1 MLISQLFGQNFFSN
15 SRQQKIKFVHFT
27 CYTYFCTILY
37 FWLFLFTHQH
47 HIQIMMPKISNL
59 QCIFTEIIS
68 DWPYTHISL
77 NFYFDFSVIIQRYP
91 SLYNINILGSYK
103 IYLCLQDLWDLKCT
117 YRQEG
122 SPFLLIL
129 FWEKKNIFLW
139 SLTTNLH
146 NQDYQHISLVLPHL
160 TGPFVCLGW
169 NLLPPSVK
177 KSLMQEEL
185 ADGNPK
191 THPRRNNLKIKLR
204 ITHLL
209 AKTKRP
215 LTTGIGKT
223 VHHEVM
229 KIEIF
234 WKMFR
239 RFVDYQKEFWKA
251 DKYRLTVWLSEE
263 TTENILLA
271 LTSVTS
277 FFKTNLRE

>member
-1 MLISQLFGQNFFSN
+1 MIGLTLTSLSIFTLTFQLLYNDI
-15 SRQQKIKFVHFT
+15 RL
-27 CYTYFCTILY
+27 CTILT
-37 FWLFLFTHQH
+37 FWGVIKYIYAYKTYETSHVHTDRKDH
-47 HIQIMMPKISNL
+47 H
-59 QCIFTEIIS
+59 FYII
-68 DWPYTHISL
+68 
-77 NFYFDFSVIIQRYP
+77 
-91 SLYNINILGSYK
+91 
-103 IYLCLQDLWDLKCT
+103 LK
-117 YRQEG
+117 
-122 SPFLLIL
+122 
-129 FWEKKNIFLW
+129 KKHL

-223 VHHEVM
+223 VHHTVM

-239 RFVDYQKEFWKA
+239 RFVDYHKEFWKA
-251 DKYRLTVWLSEE
+251 DKYRLTVQLSEE

-277 FFKTNLRE
+277 FFKINLCE

>member
-1 MLISQLFGQNFFSN
+1 
-15 SRQQKIKFVHFT
+15 
-27 CYTYFCTILY
+27 
-37 FWLFLFTHQH
+37 
-47 HIQIMMPKISNL
+47 MMPKISNL
-59 QCIFTEIIS
+59 QCIFTEIIN

-103 IYLCLQDLWDLKCT
+103 IYICLQDLWDLTCT

-122 SPFLLIL
+122 PPFLYY
-129 FWEKKNIFLW
+129 FEKKNIFLW

-169 NLLPPSVK
+169 NLLPSSVK

-223 VHHEVM
+223 VHHAVM

-239 RFVDYQKEFWKA
+239 RFVDYHNEFWKA
-251 DKYRLTVWLSEE
+251 DKYRLTVQLSEE
-263 TTENILLA
+263 NHRKHTACFNLCNQ
-271 LTSVTS
+271 
-277 FFKTNLRE
+277 FFQDKFMWIS

>member
-15 SRQQKIKFVHFT
+15 SRQQKIKLVHFT

-59 QCIFTEIIS
+59 QCIFTEIIN

-91 SLYNINILGSYK
+91 SLFNINILGSYK
-103 IYLCLQDLWDLKCT
+103 IYLCLHDLWDLKCT

-122 SPFLLIL
+122 PPFLLIL
-129 FWEKKNIFLW
+129 FWKKNIFLW

-204 ITHLL
+204 ITHLI

-251 DKYRLTVWLSEE
+251 DKYRLTVRLSEE

-277 FFKTNLRE
+277 FFKTNLCE

>member
-1 MLISQLFGQNFFSN
+1 MLTRLMRPHMYLQTG
-15 SRQQKIKFVHFT
+15 KT
-27 CYTYFCTILY
+27 TI
-37 FWLFLFTHQH
+37 F
-47 HIQIMMPKISNL
+47 
-59 QCIFTEIIS
+59 
-68 DWPYTHISL
+68 
-77 NFYFDFSVIIQRYP
+77 
-91 SLYNINILGSYK
+91 
-103 IYLCLQDLWDLKCT
+103 
-117 YRQEG
+117 
-122 SPFLLIL
+122 IL
-129 FWEKKNIFLW
+129 FWKKNIFLW

-223 VHHEVM
+223 VHHAVM

-239 RFVDYQKEFWKA
+239 RFVDYHNEFWKA
-251 DKYRLTVWLSEE
+251 DKYRLTVQLSEE
-263 TTENILLA
+263 NHRKHTACFNLCNQ
-271 LTSVTS
+271 
-277 FFKTNLRE
+277 FFQDKFMWIS

>member
-1 MLISQLFGQNFFSN
+1 MIGLTLTSLSI
-15 SRQQKIKFVHFT
+15 FT
-27 CYTYFCTILY
+27 LTFQSLYNDIRLCTILT
-37 FWLFLFTHQH
+37 FWGVIKYIYMLTRLMRPH
-47 HIQIMMPKISNL
+47 MYL
-59 QCIFTEIIS
+59 QTGRTTIF
-68 DWPYTHISL
+68 
-77 NFYFDFSVIIQRYP
+77 
-91 SLYNINILGSYK
+91 
-103 IYLCLQDLWDLKCT
+103 
-117 YRQEG
+117 
-122 SPFLLIL
+122 IL
-129 FWEKKNIFLW
+129 FWKKNIFLW

-223 VHHEVM
+223 VHHAVM
-229 KIEIF
+229 KI
-234 WKMFR
+234 
-239 RFVDYQKEFWKA
+239 
-251 DKYRLTVWLSEE
+251 
-263 TTENILLA
+263 
-271 LTSVTS
+271 
-277 FFKTNLRE
+277 

>member
-1 MLISQLFGQNFFSN
+1 MLTRLMRPQMYLQTG
-15 SRQQKIKFVHFT
+15 RT
-27 CYTYFCTILY
+27 TI
-37 FWLFLFTHQH
+37 F
-47 HIQIMMPKISNL
+47 
-59 QCIFTEIIS
+59 
-68 DWPYTHISL
+68 
-77 NFYFDFSVIIQRYP
+77 
-91 SLYNINILGSYK
+91 INI
-103 IYLCLQDLWDLKCT
+103 ILK
-117 YRQEG
+117 
-122 SPFLLIL
+122 
-129 FWEKKNIFLW
+129 KKNIFLW

-146 NQDYQHISLVLPHL
+146 NQDYQHICLVLPHL

-277 FFKTNLRE
+277 FFKTNLCE